1 MPRPIKSHLL
11 TSYLATV
18 ALALAAPAAHADR
31 PGWLAL
37 HTPWR
42 HSLSSRLFTAAPSF
56 GPAVSL
62 PSAPVG
68 NLPQFAAENYSTH
81 TLYVVNSNDNTV
93 SVLNLATCN
102 SRNLSGCARPS
113 PTIDVGQFPLGVAV
127 DEATDTVYVANA
139 VDGTV
144 SVIDGSRCNASDSSG
159 CGQTP
164 TTVAVGAFDNALIVD
179 PVTNTV
185 FVTNSGESTPGTV
198 SVIDGNSCNGT
209 DQSGCA
215 AQPEAAVSVGDGP
228 SGIGVNPVTNTI
240 YVTNTGFGGP
250 VPDGHTVSV
259 VDGARC
265 RAGDLSGCTS
275 IGTVPVGLG
284 PINLTI
290 DPTTNTVYLGDTY
303 ADTAGHG
310 FITVL
315 NGATCDAADQSG
327 CGSDAHPIVTVGAD
341 PIGYAVDPNNHSV
354 YVTNASDDTVSVID
368 DTNCNAKRSAGCK
381 NPPPT
386 IAVPGSPS
394 WPVVDPATH
403 TIYVVDQADNN
414 VAVLNDNSCDAKTT
428 AGCRHPAPTA
438 PAGSFPN
445 AATTDTHFG
454 TVYVGDSHAFQPP
467 YTITMID
474 AARCNA
480 SDLSRCN
487 RTPRTLS
494 EVGSPFSIAADQR
507 TDTIYIATDG
517 PLQVINAAACNAT
530 TTAGCSHTATVP
542 AGGRSVAVDPSTDT
556 IYALNNQPDGSGYVS
571 VIDGRHCN
579 GADTSGC
586 AAQTSTSIPTVA
598 VGNQI
603 AFGITAPTVDRTP
616 ERLAVD
622 APTRTLYVTNAGDD
636 TVSVIDI
643 THCHAGD
650 TSQCASQQPPTVP
663 LPGAIA
669 PVAIAVDPATK
680 TAYVTDNPFPAFP
693 DAVSL
698 IDTTNCRAGDT
709 SQCASQTPP
718 SIPMPSGGAFKIQVD
733 PSTNNVYV
741 ANLNDSSVSVI
752 DGRHCNAADTTDCS
766 HIPNIEVG
774 SNPGDLTLD
783 HANHTAYVPNFYDDT
798 TSIFATFDE
807 PGE

>member
-368 DTNCNAKRSAGCK
+368 DTNCNAKPSAGCK

-480 SDLSRCN
+480 SDLSVAIARRARCL
-487 RTPRTLS
+487 RS
-494 EVGSPFSIAADQR
+494 EARSASPPTSAPTRSTSQR
-507 TDTIYIATDG
+507 TD
-517 PLQVINAAACNAT
+517 
-530 TTAGCSHTATVP
+530 
-542 AGGRSVAVDPSTDT
+542 RF
-556 IYALNNQPDGSGYVS
+556 
-571 VIDGRHCN
+571 R
-579 GADTSGC
+579 
-586 AAQTSTSIPTVA
+586 
-598 VGNQI
+598 
-603 AFGITAPTVDRTP
+603 
-616 ERLAVD
+616 
-622 APTRTLYVTNAGDD
+622 
-636 TVSVIDI
+636 
-643 THCHAGD
+643 
-650 TSQCASQQPPTVP
+650 
-663 LPGAIA
+663 
-669 PVAIAVDPATK
+669 
-680 TAYVTDNPFPAFP
+680 
-693 DAVSL
+693 
-698 IDTTNCRAGDT
+698 
-709 SQCASQTPP
+709 
-718 SIPMPSGGAFKIQVD
+718 
-733 PSTNNVYV
+733 
-741 ANLNDSSVSVI
+741 
-752 DGRHCNAADTTDCS
+752 
-766 HIPNIEVG
+766 
-774 SNPGDLTLD
+774 
-783 HANHTAYVPNFYDDT
+783 
-798 TSIFATFDE
+798 
-807 PGE
+807 

>member
-1 MPRPIKSHLL
+1 MRRPIKSHLL

-37 HTPWR
+37 HTPW
-42 HSLSSRLFTAAPSF
+42 
-56 GPAVSL
+56 PALALIQAVHRGAELRSGRSSL

-81 TLYVVNSNDNTV
+81 TLYVVNSNDNTL

-102 SRNLSGCARPS
+102 SGNLSGCARPS
-113 PTIDVGQFPLGVAV
+113 PTIGVGQFPLGVAV

-144 SVIDGSRCNASDSSG
+144 SVIDGSSCNASDRGG

-164 TTVAVGAFDNALIVD
+164 TTVAAGAFDNALIVD

-185 FVTNSGESTPGTV
+185 FVTNSGESNPGTV

-209 DQSGCA
+209 DHSGCA

-240 YVTNTGFGGP
+240 YVTNTGFGNP

-259 VDGARC
+259 IDGATC

-284 PINLTI
+284 PINLTV
-290 DPTTNTVYLGDTY
+290 DPTTNTIYLGDTY

-327 CGSDAHPIVTVGAD
+327 CASDAQPIVTVGAD

-354 YVTNASDDTVSVID
+354 YVTNANDDTVSVID

-414 VAVLNDNSCDAKTT
+414 VAVLND
-428 AGCRHPAPTA
+428 R
-438 PAGSFPN
+438 
-445 AATTDTHFG
+445 
-454 TVYVGDSHAFQPP
+454 Q
-467 YTITMID
+467 
-474 AARCNA
+474 
-480 SDLSRCN
+480 L
-487 RTPRTLS
+487 
-494 EVGSPFSIAADQR
+494 
-507 TDTIYIATDG
+507 
-517 PLQVINAAACNAT
+517 
-530 TTAGCSHTATVP
+530 
-542 AGGRSVAVDPSTDT
+542 
-556 IYALNNQPDGSGYVS
+556 
-571 VIDGRHCN
+571 
-579 GADTSGC
+579 
-586 AAQTSTSIPTVA
+586 
-598 VGNQI
+598 
-603 AFGITAPTVDRTP
+603 
-616 ERLAVD
+616 
-622 APTRTLYVTNAGDD
+622 
-636 TVSVIDI
+636 
-643 THCHAGD
+643 
-650 TSQCASQQPPTVP
+650 
-663 LPGAIA
+663 
-669 PVAIAVDPATK
+669 
-680 TAYVTDNPFPAFP
+680 
-693 DAVSL
+693 
-698 IDTTNCRAGDT
+698 
-709 SQCASQTPP
+709 
-718 SIPMPSGGAFKIQVD
+718 
-733 PSTNNVYV
+733 
-741 ANLNDSSVSVI
+741 
-752 DGRHCNAADTTDCS
+752 
-766 HIPNIEVG
+766 
-774 SNPGDLTLD
+774 
-783 HANHTAYVPNFYDDT
+783 
-798 TSIFATFDE
+798 
-807 PGE
+807 